1 MTHDEETCSMQ
12 VIEFCRTHFRKLGAI
27 EFAKIGARPE
37 DIAIGA
43 IYSAV
48 DLAQHHTGDTAS
60 ALIWARQALDLME
73 SQICG
78 GEGTATI
85 Q

>member
-1 MTHDEETCSMQ
+1 MTDDQEASSMQ
-12 VIEFCRTHFRKLGAI
+12 VIEFCRRFNRRMAEKQA
-27 EFAKIGARPE
+27 EIGARIE

-48 DLAQHHTGDTAS
+48 DLAQAHTGDPVA
-60 ALIWARQALDLME
+60 AIEWARTALDVME
-73 SQICG
+73 RRILS
-78 GEGTATI
+78 GEAV